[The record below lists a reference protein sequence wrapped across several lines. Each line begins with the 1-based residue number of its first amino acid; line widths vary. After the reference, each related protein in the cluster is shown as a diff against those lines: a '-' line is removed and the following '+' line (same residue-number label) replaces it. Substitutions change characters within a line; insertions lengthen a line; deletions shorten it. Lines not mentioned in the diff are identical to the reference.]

1 MKKVALIASI
11 LILVAIG
18 SLWLGYHI
26 RNPALIRRGYCVTV
40 TCGGG
45 DYPNEAFR
53 IVNDE
58 LGDKID
64 SMLGGYASQNNIVVV
79 IPEISGYRVTIAGP
93 SGTKLWDEGTERE
106 LREWIYRRMN
116 EIQLEEQQMAEHA
129 GTGQPATRPESKS
142 EDNDKPQPEAEG
154 RSR

>member
-26 RNPALIRRGYCVTV
+26 RNPALIRRGYCVAV

-45 DYPNEAFR
+45 DYPNEAFI

-64 SMLGGYASQNNIVVV
+64 EM
-79 IPEISGYRVTIAGP
+79 
-93 SGTKLWDEGTERE
+93 GTDKLLLHFILIRMQ
-106 LREWIYRRMN
+106 MN
-116 EIQLEEQQMAEHA
+116 ELASAIIE
-129 GTGQPATRPESKS
+129 PIIPV
-142 EDNDKPQPEAEG
+142 
-154 RSR
+154 